1 MSSIRVLDANINRAA
16 EGMRVLEDIARFVLE
31 HQRLCAELKTCRHQ
45 LREQAPSL
53 YSRNT
58 SGDVGISVSTVQESE
73 RGSVH
78 DIALAASNRCS
89 EALRVIEE
97 FLKLHD
103 VQNHIESIRYKMYD
117 ISAEIIKSLG
127 SIHKKQWKL
136 CFVMTKELCALPWKE
151 TLSQAL
157 SNGCDCVQVREKTM
171 STKELIQHVLE
182 VKEIADQF
190 DVPVIINDRV
200 DVLLATN
207 ASGVHLGSNDMSIED
222 ARRICGKEPII
233 GVTVHSLV
241 ELNRA
246 HIQGVDYVGVGAM
259 FASNTKPEAKV
270 VCEEVLTAALEQHHL
285 AIGGI
290 DIENVQVLHSKGCK
304 GIAVCDAISRSSV
317 PGLVVEAL
325 LQLEAQPA

>member
-207 ASGVHLGSNDMSIED
+207 ALLH
-222 ARRICGKEPII
+222 
-233 GVTVHSLV
+233 
-241 ELNRA
+241 
-246 HIQGVDYVGVGAM
+246 Y
-259 FASNTKPEAKV
+259 
-270 VCEEVLTAALEQHHL
+270 AA
-285 AIGGI
+285 
-290 DIENVQVLHSKGCK
+290 N
-304 GIAVCDAISRSSV
+304 
-317 PGLVVEAL
+317 
-325 LQLEAQPA
+325 